1 MPTLDGRAQFEFENH
16 DFSFPDSPYWLG
28 KTHGKK
34 KVSPFAFSIFPLI
47 SRPTIN
53 HPSVML
59 CPHSQNETLRKALP
73 LGEFQID
80 SVTSQHCFPPTDCEG
95 LLALSFF
102 MICTLCFQSHHS
114 WPEAKPSSYLFV
126 ST

>member
-1 MPTLDGRAQFEFENH
+1 MEEPNLSLKIMISLFLTLLTGWVKHME
-16 DFSFPDSPYWLG
+16 
-28 KTHGKK
+28 KK
-34 KVSPFAFSIFPLI
+34 KFPHLPFSIFPLI